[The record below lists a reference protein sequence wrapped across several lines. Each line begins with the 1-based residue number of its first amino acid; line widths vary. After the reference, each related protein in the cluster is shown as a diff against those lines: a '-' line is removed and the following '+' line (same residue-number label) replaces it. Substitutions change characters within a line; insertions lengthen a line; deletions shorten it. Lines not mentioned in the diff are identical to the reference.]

1 MNTGYPCMDA
11 LVNWD
16 PKTSIIELM
25 VELQILLSEP
35 VIEGCINVPAGDV
48 YSKSPRLYNQMII
61 DSIVASRRV
70 EGMKLGD
77 NFSWIRP
84 V

>member
-1 MNTGYPCMDA
+1 MDA

-25 VELQILLSEP
+25 VELQIMLSEP
-35 VIEGCINVPAGDV
+35 VIEGCINGPAGDICFN
-48 YSKSPRLYNQMII
+48 SPGTYNQMIL

-70 EGMKLGD
+70 EGTV
-77 NFSWIRP
+77 S
-84 V
+84 